1 MFCLLQPRASFVYSF
16 SGDVY
21 KLEANGTDNAII
33 QNTPG
38 FQEASEL
45 VEYRLKYD
53 VRDGQ
58 TSAHASKLAQIRN
71 ATSEALYHIRNGKSR
86 DRGCV
91 LDSRTQLFV
100 LRVGLF

>member
-1 MFCLLQPRASFVYSF
+1 M
-16 SGDVY
+16 Y

-71 ATSEALYHIRNGKSR
+71 ATSEALYHIRNGTSR
-86 DRGCV
+86 DLCVCVVRGCGWISV
-91 LDSRTQLFV
+91 LNCCV
-100 LRVGLF
+100 LVHLNTSF